1 MERASQITFFLL
13 LIIHSGI
20 AQNATTS
27 GADEF
32 PVGVILNLES
42 LRGKMARTS
51 LLMALEDFYTVHRNY
66 SPKVVLHI
74 RDSKSNSVEAA
85 SAALDLL
92 ENYNVQAI
100 IGPQTSSQ
108 AAFVSDLGNKS
119 QKYDIAIGD
128 ITISEN
134 RMSYVDFA
142 LPYTESGVA
151 MVVPAK
157 SSRTNNTW
165 IFVEPLSR
173 DLWLGSIILFFYTWV
188 VLWLLEFL
196 GNNTNIP
203 DEVPRKLG
211 IMTFFSLF
219 GDKDRVERLLSRIVL
234 IVWVFFFLVLSA
246 SYTANLATML
256 TIRQLN
262 PTITDIHELR
272 KSGEYVGCIRGS
284 YVERILEQLNFDG
297 SKIKT
302 YNTYDGFYSAL
313 SKGSKNGGIAAFI
326 HEVPYIRLF
335 LARNCKGYTMVPF
348 YKAAGFGYAFPKGS
362 PLVGDISKAIL
373 SVIGGDTINQI
384 EKKWIGIG
392 YQNNC
397 NNAGRAPDPEKLT
410 PDGFTGLF
418 ILSGVV
424 STSSLL
430 IAVVIYF
437 YEKKNST
444 TKTQP
449 EPKGDQAEGN
459 ERGNEAGEEMQN
471 IGLQPSGHRHNAS
484 AVSWGFRRSF
494 GTRVA
499 PVSSSSRF

>member
-1 MERASQITFFLL
+1 MHL
-13 LIIHSGI
+13 
-20 AQNATTS
+20 
-27 GADEF
+27 
-32 PVGVILNLES
+32 
-42 LRGKMARTS
+42 
-51 LLMALEDFYTVHRNY
+51 
-66 SPKVVLHI
+66 
-74 RDSKSNSVEAA
+74 
-85 SAALDLL
+85 
-92 ENYNVQAI
+92 
-100 IGPQTSSQ
+100 
-108 AAFVSDLGNKS
+108 

-134 RMSYVDFA
+134 RMSYVDFT

-173 DLWLGSIILFFYTWV
+173 DLWLGSIILLFYTWV

-203 DEVPRKLG
+203 GEVPRKLG

-272 KSGEYVGCIRGS
+272 KSGDYVGCIRGS

-335 LARNCKGYTMVPF
+335 LVRNCKGYTMVPF

-449 EPKGDQAEGN
+449 DQKGDQAEGN

-471 IGLQPSGHRHNAS
+471 IGLQPIGHRRNAS